1 MPLKFIPV
9 KTIFIF
15 LALMIHA
22 VLFSQV
28 TKIMGTVTDQK
39 SGEPLPFVNIVFK
52 GTNIGVT
59 TGFDGTY
66 AIETS
71 TPGDSLIASFV
82 GFGRQTKPVAK
93 GRFQYINYEMENE
106 NFELETVIIKAGE
119 NPAEIILRKII
130 QNKSNNDPDQY
141 DAYQYEAYNK
151 IQIDANNIT
160 DKFKERRIF
169 RDFDFIFDN
178 VDTST
183 VNGKTYLPIFLS
195 ESISEVY
202 SKQKPKAYIEIVK
215 ANKISGIE
223 NESVMQF
230 LGDKFQHINIYD
242 NYISLF
248 QKNFISPIANF
259 GINSYKYYLIDSTFF
274 GDKWCYKIMFKPR
287 QKQTLTFTGH
297 FWVNDTSFA
306 IKEVDMK
313 IMDDANINFINDL
326 VIHKEFDL
334 IDGKYW
340 LLTKDYIIGDLNIVE
355 DEKSDLVGFFGSKTT
370 TYRKFLI
377 NQPKEDDF
385 YKAPVSVVVEEKANE
400 KPEAFW
406 NENRHE
412 NLTRDEKTIYY
423 MVDTL
428 KQIPRFNT
436 YIDIIE
442 MVTTGYYE
450 TGNFE
455 LGPYGSLLSFNAVE
469 GARIRLGGRTSN
481 KFSTKLML
489 FGHVAYGTLDKQWK
503 YGGGFKYML
512 NKNPRRSFGGE
523 FQYDLEQLG
532 ASQNAFREDFFL
544 AFLFR
549 RNPADKL
556 SIVEGYKFYYE
567 HEWFNGFSNTLNLI
581 QRNLYPVGD
590 NVFQFNVKNEDGS
603 NKVVSETAITST
615 ELRLDTRLAYKERF
629 LMGEFERVSLGAKY
643 PILEIRYGYGVPK
656 LAGGD
661 NEYHRLQLNV
671 SHWFNTF
678 NLGWSKWIV
687 EAGRI
692 WGVVPYPLLKLHEGN
707 ETYFFDEY
715 SFNMMNYFEFVSD
728 KYLSVYYTHHFD
740 GYFFNRIPLFRK
752 LKWREVA
759 FAKGLVGG
767 LDKKNQDFSVFPQG
781 MYLLDKPYFEAG
793 AGVENIFKILRV
805 DAIWRLS
812 YLDHPNISKFGIR
825 FSLQFLF

>member
-1 MPLKFIPV
+1 MPKNFIPV
-9 KTIFIF
+9 KAIF
-15 LALMIHA
+15 LFLAFVIQA
-22 VLFSQV
+22 TTFSQV
-28 TKIMGTVTDQK
+28 TKIMGTVTDQTN
-39 SGEPLPFVNIVFK
+39 GEPLPFVNIVFK

-66 AIETS
+66 SIETS

-82 GFGRQTKPVAK
+82 GFKRQTKPVAK
-93 GRFQYINYEMENE
+93 GRFQYINFAMLQE
-106 NFELETVIIKAGE
+106 NFELETVVIKAGE

-130 QNKSNNDPDQY
+130 QNKKHNDPDQY
-141 DAYQYEAYNK
+141 EAYQYEAYNK

-160 DKFKERRIF
+160 DKFKKRRIF

-195 ESISEVY
+195 ESLSEVY
-202 SKQKPKAYIEIVK
+202 SKKNPKASIEIVK

-242 NYISLF
+242 NYIGLF

-259 GINSYKYYLIDSTFF
+259 GLNAYKYYLIDSTFF
-274 GDKWCYKIMFKPR
+274 GNKWCYKIMFKPR

-340 LLTKDYIIGDLNIVE
+340 LLTKDYIIGDLNIVD

-370 TYRKFLI
+370 TYRNFVI
-377 NQPKEDDF
+377 NQPKDDDF
-385 YKAPVSVVVEEKANE
+385 YKAPVSVVVDETANE
-400 KPEAFW
+400 KPEEYW
-406 NENRHE
+406 QEHRHE
-412 NLTRDEKTIYY
+412 ELTRDEKTIYY

-455 LGPYGSLLSFNAVE
+455 LGPYGSVLSFNAVE

-489 FGHVAYGTLDKQWK
+489 YGHVAYGTLDKQWK
-503 YGGGFKYML
+503 YGGGFMYML

-556 SIVEGYKFYYE
+556 SVVEGYKFYYE
-567 HEWFNGFSNTLNLI
+567 HEWFNGFTNTLNVI
-581 QRNLYPVGD
+581 QRNLYPVGN
-590 NVFQFNVKNEDGS
+590 NVFQFNGKDANGNPEILTE
-603 NKVVSETAITST
+603 NAITSS
-615 ELRLDTRLAYKERF
+615 EIRLDTRLAYKERF

-767 LDKKNQDFSVFPQG
+767 LDQANRDFSVFPQG
-781 MYLLDKPYFEAG
+781 MYVLDKPYFEAG